1 MVAFCMKCMK
11 EIEIKNPQKVNM
23 RNGRPATEGL
33 CPSCG
38 KKVFKIG
45 KS

>member
-1 MVAFCMKCMK
+1 MDAFCMKCK
-11 EIEIKNPQKVNM
+11 REIEIKEPRQVKM

-33 CPSCG
+33 CPLCG
-38 KKVFKIG
+38 KKVFKIE